1 MSIEAAETIRN
12 NIYNSNHY
20 SKCLSYNQQYNF
32 TYQNNKLNRIRNCYD
47 NIISYETKIIEIN
60 NRNIT
65 KQKEKENQEE
75 IFKKDLEIKRKEN
88 ENVIKISEKQKEN
101 ELNEFNQKW
110 DISILKNESK
120 LSQINEDI
128 INLEK
133 EIKELDLKTKEE
145 IELLKKEKLYELKN
159 EYKLNLLRY
168 KNSKELE
175 KAEKEK
181 DEEIKRKQFDAEKEI
196 KFHEMKNKAE
206 FVQKIIAMI
215 KNIELC

>member
-1 MSIEAAETIRN
+1 M
-12 NIYNSNHY
+12 
-20 SKCLSYNQQYNF
+20 
-32 TYQNNKLNRIRNCYD
+32 
-47 NIISYETKIIEIN
+47 
-60 NRNIT
+60 
-65 KQKEKENQEE
+65 
-75 IFKKDLEIKRKEN
+75 EIKRKEN

>member
-1 MSIEAAETIRN
+1 MSIQAAEIIRN
-12 NIYNSNHY
+12 NIKYSNHY
-20 SKCLSYNQQYNF
+20 SKCLSYNQKCNF
-32 TYQNNKLNRIRNCYD
+32 TNQNDKLIRIRNCYD

-60 NRNIT
+60 NRNKT

-101 ELNEFNQKW
+101 ELNEFNQKL

-168 KNSKELE
+168 KNSK
-175 KAEKEK
+175 
-181 DEEIKRKQFDAEKEI
+181 
-196 KFHEMKNKAE
+196 
-206 FVQKIIAMI
+206 
-215 KNIELC
+215 

>member
-1 MSIEAAETIRN
+1 MSIQAAETIRN

-20 SKCLSYNQQYNF
+20 SKCLSNYQQYI

-101 ELNEFNQKW
+101 ELNEFNQKL

>member
-1 MSIEAAETIRN
+1 MSIQAAEIIRN
-12 NIYNSNHY
+12 NIKYSNHY
-20 SKCLSYNQQYNF
+20 SKCLSYNQQSIF
-32 TYQNNKLNRIRNCYD
+32 TNENDKLIRIRNCYD

-75 IFKKDLEIKRKEN
+75 IFKKDLEIKRKKN

-101 ELNEFNQKW
+101 ELNEFNQKL

>member
-1 MSIEAAETIRN
+1 M
-12 NIYNSNHY
+12 
-20 SKCLSYNQQYNF
+20 
-32 TYQNNKLNRIRNCYD
+32 
-47 NIISYETKIIEIN
+47 
-60 NRNIT
+60 
-65 KQKEKENQEE
+65 
-75 IFKKDLEIKRKEN
+75 
-88 ENVIKISEKQKEN
+88 
-101 ELNEFNQKW
+101 
-110 DISILKNESK
+110 
-120 LSQINEDI
+120 
-128 INLEK
+128 
-133 EIKELDLKTKEE
+133 DLKTKEE